1 MTENPPPGNYPP
13 PEPYP
18 QSGGE
23 PPGRS
28 GEYPGRSGE
37 YPGHSGEYPQQP
49 GQYGQQPGQYAQQPG
64 QYPGGYP
71 PPPAGGYPGPPGQ
84 GTWEQPKGKGLAITA
99 LVLGIIALLTC
110 WTVLGG
116 ILFGLVALIFGII
129 ATVKARRGTAAGGG
143 MAMAGLVLGL
153 LGLIAGIVIA
163 AIGVNFFV
171 NNGGKDF
178 LDCVNKANGDQSK
191 IDQCQRDWNQTLENK
206 YSVTLSPRPTS

>member
-1 MTENPPPGNYPP
+1 MAGSASSPTFRRKSWCGKCTHVSAANRVGRPSRRGTCVRGEDSDDRESTARELPP

-23 PPGRS
+23 Q
-28 GEYPGRSGE
+28 PGRSGE

-49 GQYGQQPGQYAQQPG
+49 GQYAQQPGQYAQQPG

-129 ATVKARRGTAAGGG
+129 ATVKARRGTAAG
-143 MAMAGLVLGL
+143 AVWRWP
-153 LGLIAGIVIA
+153 VWSW
-163 AIGVNFFV
+163 
-171 NNGGKDF
+171 
-178 LDCVNKANGDQSK
+178 DCSG
-191 IDQCQRDWNQTLENK
+191 
-206 YSVTLSPRPTS
+206 

>member
-1 MTENPPPGNYPP
+1 MTDQPPPGSYPP

-18 QSGGE
+18 QQ
-23 PPGRS
+23 PGAHPGPA
-28 GEYPGRSGE
+28 GEYP
-37 YPGHSGEYPQQP
+37 
-49 GQYGQQPGQYAQQPG
+49 QQPG

-71 PPPAGGYPGPPGQ
+71 PPPPGEYPGPPGQ
-84 GTWEQPKGKGLAITA
+84 GAWQEPKGKGLAITA
-99 LVLGIIALLTC
+99 LVLGIIALLSC
-110 WTVLGG
+110 WTILGG
-116 ILFGLVALIFGII
+116 ILFGLIAVVFGII

-143 MAMAGLVLGL
+143 MAIAGLVLGL

-163 AIGVNFFV
+163 VIGVNFFV